1 MGPVSSKYTK
11 VHAAI
16 VSENKNDGAISA
28 SAGGLLGCTLVRV
41 VLGSILSARVGQ
53 CT

>member
-16 VSENKNDGAISA
+16 VSEKNGGTISA
-28 SAGGLLGCTLVRV
+28 SVGGLLGCTLARV
-41 VLGSILSARVGQ
+41 LLGSILSARVGQ